1 MKEAIVIV
9 PGIMGSVLK
18 DGDRVVWP
26 GSVAEM
32 VLPYSQ
38 MPALLKPGLVATDVI
53 RSVSISRQYIQLID
67 AMSACGF
74 VEADGTLTVFPY
86 DWRKDNAL
94 AAAGLATHL
103 DALVERLGDVTITLL
118 AHSMGGLV
126 SRCYLESGQFDGR
139 SAFSA
144 VKALI
149 TMGTPH
155 RGAPMALAAALGMEK
170 RLFLNKHEVQQ
181 VASDANFPS
190 LYQLLPPRHEPFVW
204 ERGDGLRSA
213 THDLYDPAVA
223 TLLGLSEP
231 NLASAQAFHA
241 MLDLARKPKDVRYFA
256 FAGTHES
263 TVNAMHYKDKGGPAS
278 VRKLERERGGDGT
291 VPFWSAAP
299 VGIQCEPVAGS
310 HGDIYTTESLKKLL
324 ANLLGKDNVLGSAG
338 LVPEL
343 SLRDEVVPL
352 SNPFHLSIHLPAF
365 RAAISGELRIRRCVD
380 GNGVDVAAPT
390 WKTLAAVVY
399 AGPPIDHLA
408 VLPLAPDFRGVY
420 QIALFETVPAAAAAV
435 DLVQSGET
443 VTLFVQG

>member
-26 GSVAEM
+26 GSAAEM
-32 VLPYSQ
+32 VLPCSQ
-38 MPALLKPGLVATDVI
+38 MPALLKPGLIATDVI
-53 RSVSISRQYIQLID
+53 RTVSISRQYIQLID

-74 VEADGTLTVFPY
+74 AEANGTLTVFPY
-86 DWRKDNAL
+86 DWRKDDAL

-126 SRCYLESGQFDGR
+126 SRCYLESGQYDGR

-144 VKALI
+144 VKTLI

-155 RGAPMALAAALGMEK
+155 RGAPMALAAALWMER

-181 VASDANFPS
+181 VASDTNFPS
-190 LYQLLPPRHEPFVW
+190 LYQMLPPRHEPFVW

-213 THDLYDPAVA
+213 THDLYDLAVA

-256 FAGTHES
+256 FAGKHES
-263 TVNAMHYKDKGGPAS
+263 TANAMHYKDKGWRRPCENSSAS
-278 VRKLERERGGDGT
+278 AEATGLCRSGARRQQVFCANRSPPHTATFTPLNRSKSCSPTCWVRTICSERPGWCRNFRCAT
-291 VPFWSAAP
+291 KSCSRPILF
-299 VGIQCEPVAGS
+299 I
-310 HGDIYTTESLKKLL
+310 L
-324 ANLLGKDNVLGSAG
+324 ASTC
-338 LVPEL
+338 
-343 SLRDEVVPL
+343 RR
-352 SNPFHLSIHLPAF
+352 F
-365 RAAISGELRIRRCVD
+365 ELRS
-380 GNGVDVAAPT
+380 VANCASD
-390 WKTLAAVVY
+390 AVWT
-399 AGPPIDHLA
+399 ATG
-408 VLPLAPDFRGVY
+408 
-420 QIALFETVPAAAAAV
+420 
-435 DLVQSGET
+435 
-443 VTLFVQG
+443 